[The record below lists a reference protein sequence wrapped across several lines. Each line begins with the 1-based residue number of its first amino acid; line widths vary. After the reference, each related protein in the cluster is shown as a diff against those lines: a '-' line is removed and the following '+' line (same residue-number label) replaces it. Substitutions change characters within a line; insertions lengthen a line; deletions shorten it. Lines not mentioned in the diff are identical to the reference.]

1 MLYGERSGATPDDEL
16 VECVHRLHELCQSRA
31 SIARRLHI
39 STADVKH
46 ILATGELPKR
56 QSRLQWKEVGDEG

>member
-1 MLYGERSGATPDDEL
+1 MVYGERFGATPDDDL
-16 VECVHRLHELCQSRA
+16 VECVHRLHEICQSKA

-39 STADVKH
+39 SIRDVEH

-56 QSRLQWKEVGDEG
+56 QSRLQWKEVGDD